1 MVSWRTRSPP
11 SRGLRQG
18 DPSPH
23 IFFLLCAQG
32 FSSLLNAA
40 EEEGKLQGV
49 SICAGAPSI
58 THLLFADDWLLL
70 LKVNQEN
77 ATHLQNAL
85 HLYEVCSGQT
95 INKEKSSVLFSKNC
109 GEAARIDF
117 LATLGVSL
125 EAKSERYLGLP
136 VYMGRS
142 QGKLFNYLKDGVWKR
157 IQWWKEKLLSRAG
170 KETMI
175 KALSCRTEYGS
186 PGYSH
191 LCHVLLWSYKELMWW
206 N

>member
-1 MVSWRTRSPP
+1 
-11 SRGLRQG
+11 
-18 DPSPH
+18 
-23 IFFLLCAQG
+23 
-32 FSSLLNAA
+32 
-40 EEEGKLQGV
+40 
-49 SICAGAPSI
+49 
-58 THLLFADDWLLL
+58 LLL

-157 IQWWKEKLLSRAG
+157 IQ
-170 KETMI
+170 
-175 KALSCRTEYGS
+175 
-186 PGYSH
+186 
-191 LCHVLLWSYKELMWW
+191 
-206 N
+206 